1 MTNITCDANLFRLVY
16 TIVSDE
22 LTRPYLCAV
31 QIEPHKEGGVVLV
44 ATDGHRMLIA
54 HDPGGRA
61 DAPAL
66 IQVTPAVLRAS
77 ALSRKDTMKGSVRTL
92 EVKGGNATV
101 KDERG
106 NVLSACDGVINPGV
120 FPDWRRV
127 TPQIPASGAT
137 LGYYA
142 PAYVVDFCKVGAA
155 IGAAAI
161 SFYSSE
167 ADGPALVRFFGPD
180 YTQCSQ
186 VFGVLMPMTAGKKNG
201 TTFPDFMAD

>member
-1 MTNITCDANLFRLVY
+1 MTNITVDANLFRLIY
-16 TIVSDE
+16 TVALDE
-22 LTRPYLCAV
+22 STRPYLNAV
-31 QIEPHKEGGVVLV
+31 QIEPHKKGGVVLV
-44 ATDGHRMLIA
+44 ATDGHRMLVA
-54 HDPGGRA
+54 HDPGGHA

-77 ALSRKDTMKGSVRTL
+77 ALSRKATMKGGVRTL

-106 NVLSACDGVINPGV
+106 DVLSACGDVINPGF

-127 TPQIPASGAT
+127 SPQIPASGAT

-142 PAYVVDFCKVGAA
+142 PAYVEEFCKVGVAL
-155 IGAAAI
+155 GAAAI
-161 SFYSSE
+161 SFYSHE
-167 ADGPALVRFFGPD
+167 AGGPALVRFFGPD
-180 YTQCSQ
+180 NTQCSR

-201 TTFPDFMAD
+201 AAFPDFMAD